1 MGGDVSDTSESIAV
15 EINSVVEHLQKS
27 SEDFTVKVNKST
39 KALLAKLKVPVKAGQ
54 SHVGVGLSA
63 LVLH

>member
-1 MGGDVSDTSESIAV
+1 L
-15 EINSVVEHLQKS
+15 EIYAKPYAPKNPVVTMDEQ
-27 SEDFTVKVNKST
+27 
-39 KALLAKLKVPVKAGQ
+39 PVQPGQ